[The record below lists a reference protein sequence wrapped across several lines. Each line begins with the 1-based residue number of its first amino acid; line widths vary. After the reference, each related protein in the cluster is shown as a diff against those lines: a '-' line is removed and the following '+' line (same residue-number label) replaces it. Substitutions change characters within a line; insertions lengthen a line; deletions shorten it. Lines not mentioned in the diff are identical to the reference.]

1 MNDQFWNQQ
10 HPTSPPPHPSQ
21 PAAPY
26 SPYAPYAAGTAPC
39 APPPK
44 KARKKMG
51 AKAKTAALVTAC
63 CMGAGLFGF
72 GGTVAGNLLTRQLSG
87 GSPVLYQGVPT
98 QNTSTGENSGTVSA
112 VAAKAAPSVVAI
124 TTETMQGYYGRVQQS
139 VATGAGSGVILTADG
154 YIATNNHVISGASK
168 ITVTLSD
175 GTQYPAT
182 LVGTDAQNDLAVI
195 KIEASGLQAA
205 VLGSS
210 SSLQVGDLA
219 VAIGNPLGELGGTV
233 TDGIISALDRN
244 ITVDGETMTLLQI
257 SAAVNPGNSGGG
269 LFDKNGELVGIVNA
283 KSSGTGIEGLGF
295 AIPIDTAKPI
305 LEKLMAGGGDDL
317 SGQGS
322 YGGSDATQTFPQGG
336 RQRIY

>member
-1 MNDQFWNQQ
+1 MNDQSWNQQ
-10 HPTSPPPHPSQ
+10 HPTPPPPNLSQ
-21 PAAPY
+21 QAAPY
-26 SPYAPYAAGTAPC
+26 SPYAPHAAGPAPF

-72 GGTVAGNLLTRQLSG
+72 GGAVAGNLLTQQLSG
-87 GSPVLYQGVPT
+87 SSPVLYQGVPT
-98 QNTSTGENSGTVSA
+98 QNTSAGGESGAVSS

-182 LVGTDAQNDLAVI
+182 LVGTDSQNDLAVI

-233 TDGIISALDRN
+233 TDGIISALDRS
-244 ITVDGETMTLLQI
+244 ITVDGETMTLLQT

-269 LFDKNGELVGIVNA
+269 LFDKNGELIGIVNA

-305 LEKLMAGGGDDL
+305 LEQLMAGGGD
-317 SGQGS
+317 GQGS
-322 YGGSDATQTFPQGG
+322 QEIYGGGSDATQTFPWG
-336 RQRIY
+336 RQQLY